1 MAYNRRR
8 LQKLVLSEKGSG
20 MEMIM
25 TYNQYIKNLAK
36 SPLVLTTNILLS
48 VLVFFQFIFLFIG
61 RWIDIVEFGANVLL
75 LVTMWM
81 MFAKARSNR
90 EKSMSSVRTCTFVF
104 AIVRLISLCIALI
117 GIFVAAIY
125 TMGNATQYYF
135 DEKHYYGNMVVG
147 GLILLF
153 FGGGIYV
160 VRIIISVF
168 FLSETGKIRRQPT
181 NYILKRNWKA
191 WFIVCAALRGGS
203 LLIQW
208 IFTMTAIVG
217 INSLRYHSSFWLA
230 DVVLFAAGPGGI
242 YGVTLLDLL
251 YIAFFIILAVIMG
264 RYFKAVKKQ

>member
-1 MAYNRRR
+1 
-8 LQKLVLSEKGSG
+8 
-20 MEMIM
+20 METIM

-36 SPLVLTTNILLS
+36 SPLVMTANILLS

-81 MFAKARSNR
+81 MFAKAHSNKG
-90 EKSMSSVRTCTFVF
+90 KSMRSVRTCTFVF
-104 AIVRLISLCIALI
+104 AIVRLVSLSIALI

-125 TMGNATQYYF
+125 TMGNDTLEGTMF
-135 DEKHYYGNMVVG
+135 GSGNMIAG

-153 FGGGIYV
+153 FGGGIYI

-168 FLSETGKIRRQPT
+168 FLSETGQIRKQPT

-203 LLIQW
+203 LLVQY
-208 IFTMTAIVG
+208 IFTVMTLDRLHMLAFG
-217 INSLRYHSSFWLA
+217 SYYFEYGTNSSLASVISSA
-230 DVVLFAAGPGGI
+230 SGPGGI
-242 YGVTLLDLL
+242 YGVILGDLL
-251 YIAFFIILAVIMG
+251 YISFFIILAVVMG
-264 RYFKAVKKQ
+264 RYFKSVKRK